1 MRYFFALQNGNTSPT
16 LIKDLILDRKLE
28 KETAEEASQ
37 YYRPSLVKKMNTLS
51 TRLKKKYSKKWR
63 EMRVDHVGEKASGT
77 LTCSVSLEGIGL
89 SLVGR
94 ENREVLY
101 GVIQGIH
108 TEVQIL
114 QNKSVFADLT
124 VCARRGMNDRL
135 RVCKSTTRRW
145 IRGMPS
151 SQGRRFTRRSTK
163 ATRGRTT
170 WRSRSRRRR
179 TRRWRSSRRS
189 SLSRV

>member
-63 EMRVDHVGEKASGT
+63 EMRVDHVGEKVSGT

-124 VCARRGMNDRL
+124 VCVRRGMNDRL

-145 IRGMPS
+145 IRVMPS
-151 SQGRRFTRRSTK
+151 SRGRRFTLRSTK
-163 ATRGRTT
+163 ATQGRTT

-189 SLSRV
+189 SPSRV

>member
-63 EMRVDHVGEKASGT
+63 EMRVDHVGEKVSGT

-145 IRGMPS
+145 IRVMPS
-151 SQGRRFTRRSTK
+151 SRGRRFTLRSTK
-163 ATRGRTT
+163 ATQGRTT

-189 SLSRV
+189 SPSRV

>member
-37 YYRPSLVKKMNTLS
+37 YYRPSLVKKVNMLS

-77 LTCSVSLEGIGL
+77 LTCSVSLEGVGL
-89 SLVGR
+89 SLVGH

-124 VCARRGMNDRL
+124 VCAYCGMNDRL
-135 RVCKSTTRRW
+135 RVCKSTTPRW
-145 IRGMPS
+145 IRGMLS
-151 SQGRRFTRRSTK
+151 SQGRRFTLRSTK
-163 ATRGRTT
+163 ATQEKTT

-179 TRRWRSSRRS
+179 TKPWHSLRRS
-189 SLSRV
+189 SPSRV

>member
-37 YYRPSLVKKMNTLS
+37 YYRPS
-51 TRLKKKYSKKWR
+51 LKKKYSKKWR

-124 VCARRGMNDRL
+124 VCARCGMNDRL

-145 IRGMPS
+145 IRGMLL

>member
-77 LTCSVSLEGIGL
+77 LT
-89 SLVGR
+89 
-94 ENREVLY
+94 
-101 GVIQGIH
+101 
-108 TEVQIL
+108 
-114 QNKSVFADLT
+114 
-124 VCARRGMNDRL
+124 
-135 RVCKSTTRRW
+135 
-145 IRGMPS
+145 
-151 SQGRRFTRRSTK
+151 
-163 ATRGRTT
+163 
-170 WRSRSRRRR
+170 
-179 TRRWRSSRRS
+179 
-189 SLSRV
+189 